1 MEFTVNGIASG
12 KLNETLSA
20 NVRIQ
25 RTENGANAQVT
36 ANLYGH
42 DLSVKLIDNITYIDY
57 ANMKLQLNTADI
69 NEIAEEIRGVLPQDS
84 DLDLSQFLPQS
95 YIDLF
100 ENFDVVTLIQKLD
113 NITVSENQIGLDF
126 RLNDNDVIHLTVN
139 KDGNQTLSANVSG
152 LRI

>member
-1 MEFTVNGIASG
+1 
-12 KLNETLSA
+12 
-20 NVRIQ
+20 
-25 RTENGANAQVT
+25 
-36 ANLYGH
+36 
-42 DLSVKLIDNITYIDY
+42 
-57 ANMKLQLNTADI
+57 MKLQLNTADI

-152 LRI
+152 LRIP

>member
-100 ENFDVVTLIQKLD
+100 ENFDAVTLIQKLD

-126 RLNDNDVIHLTVN
+126 RLNDNGVIHLTVN
-139 KDGNQTLSANVSG
+139 KDENLS
-152 LRI
+152 LIHI